1 MNGIFGGNA
10 ERSRLAMTVRES
22 DQRAMESMGLPL
34 AMNGSYKN
42 KSIKHCSFRNRE
54 KLHIRSSLPL
64 AIRHRSVCAAVM
76 ALLLSVNALS
86 FGKDGDKG
94 NEGRKHLTLEEIVI
108 VVTAVP
114 DPTVIDVG
122 TRKIEQGKNVTIPD
136 VIQNEP
142 DIDLKRRALIGDT
155 MFRIPGKC
163 QTAGC

>member
-1 MNGIFGGNA
+1 
-10 ERSRLAMTVRES
+10 MTVREL
-22 DQRAMESMGLPL
+22 DQREMGSMGLPL
-34 AMNGSYKN
+34 AMNESSKN
-42 KSIKHCSFRNRE
+42 KSIKHCGFRNRE
-54 KLHIRSSLPL
+54 KLHIPPSLRL
-64 AIRHRSVCAAVM
+64 AICHRSVCAAAL

-86 FGKDGDKG
+86 FGEDGDKD

-114 DPTVIDVG
+114 DPTVMEVG